1 MRMNKKETKIKF
13 MSKRWIAFS
22 ASGLVILAG
31 VFIFLTQG
39 FNLGIDFTGGTMV
52 EVSFVKGMS
61 IKELRS
67 GLSKVGQGDAIIQ
80 KAEGSDRKYFI
91 KAFQKA
97 GQVSLEEDHEQ
108 VVNQIRTALNE
119 HVGLRHHTAEELKDD
134 LDINNASQQ
143 TLKDFFTANGVS
155 EEDANA
161 SAEIIIEIRKNE
173 SGLITDFSQIENSGL
188 KKRVVTLLKDKGF
201 LGDYTF
207 LNVEI
212 VGPQVGS
219 DLKRKTTLAAIW
231 ALLGML
237 VYIGFR
243 FKFIFGFAAVITLF
257 HDVLIVLTYLLLF
270 RIELSLQVI
279 AAILTIIGYSLND
292 TIVIFDRVRDNMQLM
307 KKNNAEEIL
316 DASVNQTLS
325 RTLMTAGTTLVAVLA
340 LVLFGGE
347 VISGFASTMLV
358 GIVFGTYSSVFQS
371 CAWLKIFE
379 GAFLGRKKG

>member
-1 MRMNKKETKIKF
+1 MNKKTSTFKF
-13 MSKRWIAFS
+13 MSMRWIAFGAS
-22 ASGLVILAG
+22 ALVILAG
-31 VFIFLTQG
+31 IVLFFTRG

-52 EVSFVKGMS
+52 EVSLVKGLP
-61 IKELRS
+61 IEQLRS

-80 KAEGSDRKYFI
+80 KVEGSDQKYFI
-91 KAFQKA
+91 KAFQKE

-108 VVNQIRTALNE
+108 VVNQIREALNQ
-119 HVGLRHHTAEELKDD
+119 HVGLKQHTAEELKDE
-134 LDINNASQQ
+134 LDINNASEQ
-143 TLKDFFTANGVS
+143 TLRDFFTADGLVG
-155 EEDANA
+155 EDVDLSA
-161 SAEIIIEIRKNE
+161 STIIELRKNE
-173 SGLITDFSQIENSGL
+173 SGLITNFSQIENSPL
-188 KKRVVTLLKDKGF
+188 KKRVISLLKDKGF

-257 HDVLIVLTYLLLF
+257 HDVLIVLTYLLF
-270 RIELSLQVI
+270 FQVELSLQVI

-292 TIVIFDRVRDNMQLM
+292 TIVIFDRVRDNLQIM
-307 KKNNAEEIL
+307 KKDSAEAII
-316 DASVNQTLS
+316 DTSINQTLS
-325 RTLMTAGTTLVAVLA
+325 RTIMTSGTTLVAVVSLY
-340 LVLFGGE
+340 LFGGE
-347 VISGFASTMLV
+347 VINTFAATMFV
-358 GIVFGTYSSVFQS
+358 GIFFGTYSSIFQS

-379 GAFLGRKKG
+379 GSFLGRKKE

>member
-1 MRMNKKETKIKF
+1 MRMKKKVPNFKF
-13 MSKRWIAFS
+13 MSKRWIAFG
-22 ASGLVILAG
+22 ASGLVILVG
-31 VFIFLTQG
+31 VFIFFTQG

-52 EVSFVKGMS
+52 EVSFVKSMT
-61 IKELRS
+61 IKELRD
-67 GLSKVGQGDAIIQ
+67 GLSKVGQGDAVIQ

-91 KAFQKA
+91 KAFQKE

-108 VVNQIRTALNE
+108 VVNQIRAALNE
-119 HVGLRHHTAEELKDD
+119 HVGLRQHSAEELRGN
-134 LDINNASQQ
+134 LDINNASEQ
-143 TLKDFFTANGVS
+143 TLKDFLTANGVS
-155 EEDANA
+155 EEDALT
-161 SAEIIIEIRKNE
+161 SAGVIIEMRKNE
-173 SGLITDFSQIENSGL
+173 SGLITDFSQIENSNL
-188 KKRVVTLLKDKGF
+188 KKRIVSLLKDKGF

-237 VYIGFR
+237 AYIGFR
-243 FKFIFGFAAVITLF
+243 FKFIFGFAAVVTLF

-292 TIVIFDRVRDNMQLM
+292 TIVIFDRVRDNLQIM
-307 KKNNAEEIL
+307 KKNSVEEIL
-316 DASVNQTLS
+316 DTSVNQTLS
-325 RTLMTAGTTLVAVLA
+325 RTLMTTGTTLVAVLS

-379 GAFLGRKKG
+379 GAMLGRKKA

>member
-1 MRMNKKETKIKF
+1 MNKKETKIKF

>member
-1 MRMNKKETKIKF
+1 MRMKKKVPNFKF
-13 MSKRWIAFS
+13 MSKRWIAFG
-22 ASGLVILAG
+22 ASGLVILVG
-31 VFIFLTQG
+31 VFIFFTQG

-52 EVSFVKGMS
+52 EVSFVKSMT
-61 IKELRS
+61 IKELRD
-67 GLSKVGQGDAIIQ
+67 GLSKVGQGDAVIQ

-91 KAFQKA
+91 KAFQKE

-108 VVNQIRTALNE
+108 VVNQIRAALNE
-119 HVGLRHHTAEELKDD
+119 HVGLRQHSAEELRGN
-134 LDINNASQQ
+134 LDINNASEQ
-143 TLKDFFTANGVS
+143 TLKDFLTANGVS
-155 EEDANA
+155 EEDALT
-161 SAEIIIEIRKNE
+161 SAGVIIEMRKNE
-173 SGLITDFSQIENSGL
+173 SGLITDFSQIENSNL
-188 KKRVVTLLKDKGF
+188 KKRIVSLLKDKGF

-219 DLKRKTTLAAIW
+219 DLKWKTTLAAIW

-237 VYIGFR
+237 AYIGFR
-243 FKFIFGFAAVITLF
+243 FKFIFGFAAVVTLF

-292 TIVIFDRVRDNMQLM
+292 TIVIFDRVRDNLQIM
-307 KKNNAEEIL
+307 KKNSSEEIL
-316 DASVNQTLS
+316 DTSVNQTLS
-325 RTLMTAGTTLVAVLA
+325 RTLMTTGTTLVAVLS

-379 GAFLGRKKG
+379 GAMRGRKKA

>member
-1 MRMNKKETKIKF
+1 
-13 MSKRWIAFS
+13 
-22 ASGLVILAG
+22 LAG
-31 VFIFLTQG
+31 IVLFFTRG

-52 EVSFVKGMS
+52 EVSLVKGLP
-61 IKELRS
+61 IEQLRS

-80 KAEGSDRKYFI
+80 KVEGSDQKYFI
-91 KAFQKA
+91 KAFQKE

-108 VVNQIRTALNE
+108 VVNQIREALNQ
-119 HVGLRHHTAEELKDD
+119 HVGLKQHTAEELKDE
-134 LDINNASQQ
+134 LDINNASEQ
-143 TLKDFFTANGVS
+143 TLRDFFTADGLVG
-155 EEDANA
+155 EDVDLSA
-161 SAEIIIEIRKNE
+161 STIIELRKNE
-173 SGLITDFSQIENSGL
+173 SGLITNFSQIENSPL
-188 KKRVVTLLKDKGF
+188 KKRVISLLKDKGF

-257 HDVLIVLTYLLLF
+257 HDVLIVLTYLLF
-270 RIELSLQVI
+270 FQVELSLQVI

-292 TIVIFDRVRDNMQLM
+292 TIVIFDRVRDNLQIM
-307 KKNNAEEIL
+307 KKDSAEAII
-316 DASVNQTLS
+316 DTSINQTLS
-325 RTLMTAGTTLVAVLA
+325 RTIMTSGTTLVAVVSLY
-340 LVLFGGE
+340 LFGGE
-347 VISGFASTMLV
+347 VINTFAATMFV
-358 GIVFGTYSSVFQS
+358 GIFFGTYSSIFQS

-379 GAFLGRKKG
+379 GSFLGRKKE